1 MLVDSDEFPSSVFL
15 DCTLPCFL
23 DGPAVLQDFEISF
36 LDLVVM
42 YHLDFMPPSPPRQ
55 LQPRS
60 IYSPIW
66 GFVYV
71 SGMSSKCQQMLKP
84 VKTDPAANRLR
95 VPNPDPQGKRSDG
108 PSFPRSC
115 GSALFVPNMDTAPVL
130 LSKSPLTYSCHRM
143 RYLLLIHTCWPFTL
157 LLPEIFDGRPVLGE
171 GGSPLKVWGDSC
183 GPIRLI
189 VLRELIK
196 NGNDGVLNRNG
207 DDKDGSITQPQEI
220 NLRLRFSLQVTIGG
234 DYIDKSILLGKE
246 SML

>member
-1 MLVDSDEFPSSVFL
+1 MTSVYGLVCALQTV
-15 DCTLPCFL
+15 
-23 DGPAVLQDFEISF
+23 PA
-36 LDLVVM
+36 
-42 YHLDFMPPSPPRQ
+42 
-55 LQPRS
+55 
-60 IYSPIW
+60 
-66 GFVYV
+66 
-71 SGMSSKCQQMLKP
+71 LKP
-84 VKTDPAANRLR
+84 ELVFWWKQDKYNHYPAANILSHPKGGESLLK
-95 VPNPDPQGKRSDG
+95 V
-108 PSFPRSC
+108 
-115 GSALFVPNMDTAPVL
+115 FVPNMDTAPVL

-157 LLPEIFDGRPVLGE
+157 LLPAFCSGQISRFIGSCPILQDSPILC
-171 GGSPLKVWGDSC
+171 GGTQNGHLEAPDLAS